1 MVLPHRD
8 QNPHPGGAIHGAT
21 RRRGKEEARR
31 ERTPS
36 RAASTEER
44 ERERER
50 GGRERVALAW
60 TESEPGGGGG
70 GLDVRRRRALR
81 RRVCFAAPSLAVKP
95 RRVFVCG
102 ATAVRVSSTSNG
114 RPPPPL
120 LLAAQ
125 ERKES
130 FRPGPAQLIFRRRIL
145 VYWAPYK

>member
-44 ERERER
+44 ERER
-50 GGRERVALAW
+50 GGREREALAW
-60 TESEPGGGGG
+60 TESERGGGEE
-70 GLDVRRRRALR
+70 VRRRRALR

-102 ATAVRVSSTSNG
+102 ATAVRVSSASNG

-125 ERKES
+125 ERKER

>member
-44 ERERER
+44 ERER
-50 GGRERVALAW
+50 REGEGSTCLDGIGA
-60 TESEPGGGGG
+60 GGGEE
-70 GLDVRRRRALR
+70 VRRRRALR

-102 ATAVRVSSTSNG
+102 ATAVRVSSASNG

-125 ERKES
+125 ERKER

>member
-44 ERERER
+44 EREREEGGRGKHLPGRNRSR
-50 GGRERVALAW
+50 GGGE
-60 TESEPGGGGG
+60 E
-70 GLDVRRRRALR
+70 VRRRRALR

-125 ERKES
+125 ERKER